1 MLLAGCSCPLHL
13 SVKYL
18 GEGTACLSCCH
29 SRIGPCQGVCHSH
42 TQGTIRHASAGWGH
56 FKAAVPGRWR
66 PFYKQVV
73 TGKGHFSDSS
83 CSPPSCSSCQHLD
96 TLEGVLSENTK
107 CGRHLEVDYFL
118 DVHLDLSFSN
128 KQRFIFDHKPKCIN
142 WKLSSLMALQNLNLL
157 HLIEA
162 MQRTDCMIK

>member
-1 MLLAGCSCPLHL
+1 MASTDILLNSTPSTVASAKSLSGRLPISGQHFHTSRSVKGAGRAAWWPSFHQSLDGDPRLLPGAWAVLISTLCMPRRVSSASGRNTRPCCWHL
-13 SVKYL
+13 TVKYL

-83 CSPPSCSSCQHLD
+83 CSPPSCS
-96 TLEGVLSENTK
+96 
-107 CGRHLEVDYFL
+107 
-118 DVHLDLSFSN
+118 
-128 KQRFIFDHKPKCIN
+128 
-142 WKLSSLMALQNLNLL
+142 
-157 HLIEA
+157 
-162 MQRTDCMIK
+162 